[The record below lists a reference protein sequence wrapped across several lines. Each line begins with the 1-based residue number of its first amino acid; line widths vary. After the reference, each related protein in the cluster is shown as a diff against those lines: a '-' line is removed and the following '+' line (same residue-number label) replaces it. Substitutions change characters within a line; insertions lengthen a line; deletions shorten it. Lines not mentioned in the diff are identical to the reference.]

1 MKILKFYATWCGPCK
16 QQAEIL
22 KQLEGVEV
30 QSINIEENE
39 ELVDKFKIRSVP
51 TIIILKNDTE
61 VYRHVGL
68 IQLADLKKDL
78 EQIC

>member
-1 MKILKFYATWCGPCK
+1 M
-16 QQAEIL
+16 
-22 KQLEGVEV
+22 
-30 QSINIEENE
+30 
-39 ELVDKFKIRSVP
+39 SVP